1 MNMRQKLRNLNW
13 TLVLG
18 AVLVGFMILIALI
31 GPALAPQD
39 PMKENFALS
48 VDGAIRTPPYPA
60 FRVPGYPLGTDRW
73 GRDLW
78 SRILWGVRPTLIMV
92 TAVAGFRLVVGIILG
107 LLIGWAEGRRARRLD
122 SVLSSLLSIP
132 VLIVAMIGIYAI
144 GVDKGLWAFIFGLG
158 ITGWAETARMV
169 SEQTR
174 LVKRQTFV
182 EAARA
187 LGAGERLILF
197 NHILRQIMSL
207 VWALLA
213 FEISGTLLVA
223 AELGF
228 LEIYIGGG
236 VWIEVFDFQAVNV
249 AGLPELGQ
257 MLATALVKISDPSA
271 MLIIGSFIFL
281 GVLGFNL
288 LGEGLRIELTQKEF
302 GRRAGLMPQQIS
314 EWLDLHIMVPL
325 RYWLEL
331 HGRKVGVIA
340 FLVVLLTG
348 GWIYYQRNTYLF
360 TETEIVLQVP
370 GNHLWGA
377 ELRDSHGTLYVPFG
391 MGTQPELKWQTHIPG
406 GPSGGPVVYADGTV
420 VIAGRENVLMAFT
433 PQGDVLWHVPLA
445 ATPVG
450 TPALDAQ
457 GRIFVSDIEGHVTAF
472 DAQGNQLWRVEASG
486 TREATSGPIVGSNG
500 TIYLTLIDAV
510 AAISSDG
517 VLIWRKTA
525 TDVFVD
531 LPPTLSVDESLVYL
545 KDVALNATTG
555 QIQEIQIIPE
565 AQTLFTEPVFF
576 TGADGS
582 DYYRNGHAVMR
593 WQRNESGLQID
604 PALTWEAASFVLFN
618 PMYQGVMPNKLTW
631 LFYTSEFSDGR
642 MIWLDGQSRLVGNFE
657 FLLTNSR
664 LMAMGEKG
672 EAYLCGPTGRRI
684 QCVMAV
690 PGVDEPVWDISIEDG
705 SRPIGGALVP
715 GTLYVSAFDAF
726 SEQGVLYALSE
737 NTGVVQP

>member
-1 MNMRQKLRNLNW
+1 MNMRQKLRHLNW
-13 TLVLG
+13 TLILG

-39 PMKENFALS
+39 PMKENFAQF

-78 SRILWGVRPTLIMV
+78 SRMLWGVRPTLIMV

-107 LLIGWAEGRRARRLD
+107 LLIGWADGRKARRLD
-122 SVLSSLLSIP
+122 SFLSSLLSIP

-144 GVDKGLWAFIFGLG
+144 GVDKGLCAFIFGLG

-174 LVKRQTFV
+174 IVKRQTFI

-213 FEISGTLLVA
+213 FEISSTLLVA

-302 GRRAGLMPQQIS
+302 GRRAGLLPQQIN
-314 EWLDLHIMVPL
+314 EWLEAHVIVPL

-331 HGRKVGVIA
+331 NGRKVGVA
-340 FLVVLLTG
+340 VLLFVIITG

-360 TETEIVLQVP
+360 TETATVLQTP
-370 GNHLWGA
+370 GNHLWGT
-377 ELRDSHGTLYVPFG
+377 ELHDSYGTSYVPFS
-391 MGTQPELKWQTHIPG
+391 MDIKPELKWQAQIPG
-406 GPSGGPVVYADGTV
+406 GASGGPVVYADGTL
-420 VIAGRENVLMAFT
+420 VIAGQENVLMAFT
-433 PQGDVLWHVPLA
+433 PQGDVLWQVPLD
-445 ATPVG
+445 ATPIG

-457 GRIFVSDIEGHVTAF
+457 GRVYVADVEGHVTAF
-472 DAQGNQLWRVEASG
+472 DAQGNRLWNVEASG
-486 TREATSGPIVGSNG
+486 TRQATSGPIVSSNG

-510 AAISSDG
+510 SAISPDG

-531 LPPTLSVDESLVYL
+531 SPPRLSANESLVYL
-545 KDVALNATTG
+545 KDVALDAATG

-576 TGADGS
+576 TGADGR
-582 DYYRNGHAVMR
+582 DYYRNGHAVMQ
-593 WQRNESGLQID
+593 WQKNESGLQVD

-618 PMYQGVMPNKLTW
+618 PLYQGMTPNKLAW
-631 LFYTSEFSDGR
+631 LFYTTEYSDGR

-657 FLLTNSR
+657 FPPRNSR
-664 LMAMGEKG
+664 LIAIGEKG
-672 EAYLCGPTGRRI
+672 EAYLCAPTGRRI

-690 PGVDEPVWDISIEDG
+690 PGVAEPIWDISIDNG
-705 SRPIGGALVP
+705 SRLMGGALVP
-715 GTLYVSAFDAF
+715 GTLYVSAAD
-726 SEQGVLYALSE
+726 GMLYALSA
-737 NTGVVQP
+737 TSGDAQP